1 MTTKKRP
8 KKRTTKRRT
17 KRTKTSATARKKRVL
32 RAKLTTARLAVNA
45 ALRAV
50 K

>member
-8 KKRTTKRRT
+8 KKRPKKRA

-32 RAKLTTARLAVNA
+32 RAKLTTARAAVNA